1 MKINLSIAEAVIAEA
16 KETVIAKGLPP
27 MSISVVDDGAHLVAF
42 CRMDGTF
49 AGAIDVA
56 HRKARTAALFRVD
69 SSIVGESF
77 RLGAPAYSL
86 ENSNGG
92 LMGFG
97 GGVVLRDPHGDAIGA
112 VGVSGGSTAEDEL
125 VAQAAAAAIS
135 G

>member
-1 MKINLSIAEAVIAEA
+1 MKITLSIAEAVIAEA

-27 MSISVVDDGAHLVAF
+27 MSIGVVDDGAHLVAF
-42 CRMDGTF
+42 CRMDGGF

-56 HRKARTAALFRVD
+56 LRKARTAALFRAD
-69 SSIVGESF
+69 SSAVSEAFKPG
-77 RLGAPAYSL
+77 GPAYSL

-97 GGVVLRDPHGDAIGA
+97 GGVVLLDPRGEVFGA
-112 VGVSGGSTAEDEL
+112 VGVSGGSTVEDEL
-125 VAQAAAAAIS
+125 VARAAAAAIS